1 MFLLFLFSFDG
12 LTIVGMVQLQLLG
25 QSLYLLVYLVDLGYL
40 PELFLEKF
48 LRGILELVIY
58 VLISKLICDQI
69 VKNVLLKNLL
79 G

>member
-1 MFLLFLFSFDG
+1 MFSFDG

-40 PELFLEKF
+40 SELLLEKF

-58 VLISKLICDQI
+58 VLISKLICNQI

>member
-1 MFLLFLFSFDG
+1 LFSFDG

-40 PELFLEKF
+40 PKLFLEK
-48 LRGILELVIY
+48 
-58 VLISKLICDQI
+58 LISKLICNQI